1 MSCPF
6 AHDDAAYVL
15 GALSAAERLDFER
28 HLTDCEPCT
37 TSVRRLAGLPGLLG
51 RVGPDVLESPTPQ
64 DPVPDTLLP
73 SLSREVRRS
82 RRRRA
87 VVAVGLAAA
96 AVTLAA
102 VLPLVLSHADED
114 DAAPQTTPTVTTAP
128 TTPATPPASP
138 MVPTGAGPLTA
149 SLALEPV
156 DWGTRLDLLC
166 TYDAYP
172 GEYGE
177 GPASTY
183 VLSVRTDD
191 GRTEQVGTWQAVVGR
206 TMHLTAATASDR
218 ADIASVEVQTPDGR
232 VLLRLDA

>member
-15 GALSAAERLDFER
+15 GALSAVERLDFER
-28 HLTDCEPCT
+28 HLADCEPCT

-51 RVGPDVLESPTPQ
+51 RVGADVLESPTVD

-73 SLSREVRRS
+73 SLFREVRRS

-102 VLPLVLSHADED
+102 VLPVVLSQADD
-114 DAAPQTTPTVTTAP
+114 GAQRTTPPVTTAP
-128 TTPATPPASP
+128 PTPGASP
-138 MVPTGAGPLTA
+138 MVPTGPGPLEA
-149 SLALEPV
+149 SLVLEPV
-156 DWGTRLDLLC
+156 AWGTQLDLVC
-166 TYDAYP
+166 TYDADP

-177 GPASTY
+177 APASTY

-206 TMHLTAATASDR
+206 TMHLTAATAADR
-218 ADIASVEVQTPDGR
+218 ADIASVEVQTLDGR

>member
-1 MSCPF
+1 MSCPY

-28 HLTDCEPCT
+28 HLADCEPCT
-37 TSVRRLAGLPGLLG
+37 TSVRRLAGLPGLLR
-51 RVGPDVLESPTPQ
+51 RVGADVLESPTPQ

-73 SLSREVRRS
+73 SLFREVRRS

-102 VLPLVLSHADED
+102 VLPLVLAQADD
-114 DAAPQTTPTVTTAP
+114 DGAHQTTPPATTAP
-128 TTPATPPASP
+128 LTPGASP
-138 MVPTGAGPLTA
+138 MVPTGPGPLEA

-156 DWGTRLDLLC
+156 AWGTQLDLVC
-166 TYDAYP
+166 TYDADP
-172 GEYGE
+172 GEYGDA
-177 GPASTY
+177 PPTTY

-206 TMHLTAATASDR
+206 TMHLTAATAAER
-218 ADIASVEVQTPDGR
+218 ADIASVEVQTLDGR